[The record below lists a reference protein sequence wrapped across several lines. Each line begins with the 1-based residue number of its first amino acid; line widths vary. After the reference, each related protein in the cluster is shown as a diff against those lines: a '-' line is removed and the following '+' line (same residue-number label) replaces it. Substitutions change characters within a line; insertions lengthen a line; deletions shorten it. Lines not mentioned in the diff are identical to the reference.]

1 MLAQWSEVV
10 MWWVLGVVVGTVVV
24 LAAGGRFVIAVL
36 AEAEAMVDDDDG
48 DGDGD
53 GDGRVR

>member
-1 MLAQWSEVV
+1 